1 MDEFLV
7 TQGAKSNADED
18 FYEPRSFFEK
28 NPHFEEGLAIYGSL
42 GLFVL
47 VGCFGVYGA
56 ARLMFAKEEHRLKYL
71 LMIVLSII
79 GCIVFYSFLKNDGRG
94 PSLLIPF
101 FRSPNHLLWSP

>member
-7 TQGAKSNADED
+7 TQGAKSNADEH

-28 NPHFEEGLAIYGSL
+28 NPYFEEGLAIYGSL
-42 GLFVL
+42 GLFVI

-56 ARLMFAKEEHRLKYL
+56 ARLMFAKEEQRGKYL

-79 GCIVFYSFLKNDGRG
+79 GCIVFYSFFKMIAEGLA
-94 PSLLIPF
+94 S
-101 FRSPNHLLWSP
+101 